1 MDDESY
7 NGERFGL
14 PLCVSGDTEDRLP
27 LGTNNDHDDEDVLDD
42 DYGSVFGIQLGKLD
56 DTEDGLPLGAD
67 DGPDGGEV
75 FVDDGEVRLE
85 GLLGIQYQKTL
96 VSVVLEG
103 GVYSSVSM
111 GLFDM
116 VVEGYAVDIANL
128 GYGVIQY

>member
-7 NGERFGL
+7 DGERFGL
-14 PLCVSGDTEDRLP
+14 PLCVSGDTEDEIP
-27 LGTNNDHDDEDVLDD
+27 LGTNDGHDDEDVLED
-42 DYGSVFGIQLGKLD
+42 DYGSVFGLPLGKLD
-56 DTEDGLPLGAD
+56 DTEDELPLGAD

-75 FVDDGEVRLE
+75 FVDDDGVKLE

-116 VVEGYAVDIANL
+116 VVEGYALDITNL
-128 GYGVIQY
+128 DYGVMQD

>member
-1 MDDESY
+1 MV
-7 NGERFGL
+7 NT
-14 PLCVSGDTEDRLP
+14 VAV
-27 LGTNNDHDDEDVLDD
+27 LGTPLESPGVAE
-42 DYGSVFGIQLGKLD
+42 GR
-56 DTEDGLPLGAD
+56 LPLGAD

-75 FVDDGEVRLE
+75 FVDDDGVKLE

-128 GYGVIQY
+128 GYGVIQH